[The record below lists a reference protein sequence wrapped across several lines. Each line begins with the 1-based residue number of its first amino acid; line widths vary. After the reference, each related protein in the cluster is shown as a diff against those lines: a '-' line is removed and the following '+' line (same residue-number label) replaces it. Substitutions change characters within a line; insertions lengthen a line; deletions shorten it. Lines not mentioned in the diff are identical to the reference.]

1 MAPQTN
7 GSSAIVKARGQR
19 PPRCQC
25 PDGAAGGP
33 AIWTRGPSELRQMAV
48 NVRTFCVRPSS
59 RSPTPWL
66 DVCGPGSSSA
76 GGRSARLCAVSEAP
90 EVTQVAFVHCPS
102 PCAGWVHCPWSGPL
116 RLSRRTFVRTGHQT
130 TRAVHEEDVR
140 GPPHASPPGGPRAQS
155 LTRGPPS
162 VPAGGRFPTCRPR
175 VGHPVLRRR
184 SFSSL
189 KRDRWSHAARS
200 PS

>member
-7 GSSAIVKARGQR
+7 GPSAIVKARGQR

-33 AIWTRGPSELRQMAV
+33 AIWTRGPSRATTDGGQCADVLCP
-48 NVRTFCVRPSS
+48 TFKPQ
-59 RSPTPWL
+59 PHTPWL
-66 DVCGPGSSSA
+66 DVCCPGSSSA

-102 PCAGWVHCPWSGPL
+102 PCAGWVHCPWSL
-116 RLSRRTFVRTGHQT
+116 VRTGHQT

>member
-102 PCAGWVHCPWSGPL
+102 PCAGWVHCPWSLVPSGSVGE
-116 RLSRRTFVRTGHQT
+116 RLSGPATRPHGQYTRKTSGGH
-130 TRAVHEEDVR
+130 
-140 GPPHASPPGGPRAQS
+140 
-155 LTRGPPS
+155 LTRHR
-162 VPAGGRFPTCRPR
+162 PAA
-175 VGHPVLRRR
+175 
-184 SFSSL
+184 
-189 KRDRWSHAARS
+189 HALN
-200 PS
+200 P